1 MDVIEAAHEARA
13 AFVGGSVVTV
23 LGLVENGHPLLGGG
37 PTPALWISPP
47 IRHLG
52 PPTESIYL
60 RF

>member
-1 MDVIEAAHEARA
+1 
-13 AFVGGSVVTV
+13 VTV
-23 LGLVENGHPLLGGG
+23 MGLGENGHPLLGGG